1 MVRFE
6 KDRFIIDVYTGYNP
20 VEDWMALQNE
30 IAHVFGIIDQE
41 NIPQDGLFQLSHL
54 LSSLQPDWETAKKM
68 TQK

>member
-20 VEDWMALQNE
+20 VEDWMVLQNE
-30 IAHVFGIIDQE
+30 IAHIFGILTQE

-54 LSSLQPDWETAKKM
+54 LSSMQPDWETAKKM